1 MDFITSYKRLEKLC
15 GDLYEN
21 NRGIS
26 SYIEDMKTLPG
37 YRHVSDWNEDLKQL
51 KHYRQIR
58 NQIVHEPDC
67 SEETMCEPGDVEWL
81 DRFYDRIM
89 HQTDPLALYHQAA
102 KPQPAVKSTRTTPA
116 DQSKP
121 TCSAPS
127 DQSQNALKTA
137 FTWIAFLIIVIFLV
151 VVFRQ
156 V

>member
-15 GDLYEN
+15 GDLYGN

-37 YRHVSDWNEDLKQL
+37 YRHVSGWNEDLKQL

-89 HQTDPLALYHQAA
+89 HQGSIP
-102 KPQPAVKSTRTTPA
+102 KFV
-116 DQSKP
+116 
-121 TCSAPS
+121 
-127 DQSQNALKTA
+127 
-137 FTWIAFLIIVIFLV
+137 
-151 VVFRQ
+151 
-156 V
+156 